1 MRVTKNIEDFI
12 RKEVGLRIDHKY
24 ASDREEA
31 GRQDVAFHEFILGC
45 SLAAADAFNAY
56 FEEHFKEVSDF
67 VIDRRKE
74 GIRFEYCDYVATLRD
89 SNDTVHGWGYR
100 KKREREEIVE
110 RIIVALELGG
120 SKAELMLMLDEV
132 GKKED

>member
-1 MRVTKNIEDFI
+1 MRVTKNVEEFV

-24 ASDREEA
+24 AADREEA
-31 GRQDVAFHEFILGC
+31 ERQEMAFHDFILGC
-45 SLAAADAFNAY
+45 SLAAANAFNDY
-56 FEEHFKEVSDF
+56 FEEHFKKVSDF
-67 VIDRRKE
+67 VIDKRKE
-74 GIRFEYCDYVATLRD
+74 KIRFEYCDYVAVLRKT
-89 SNDTVHGWGYR
+89 NDTVHGWGYR

-120 SKAELMLMLDEV
+120 SKEEFMKMLDEI